1 MIHSAIHL
9 TLLMGPVVPVP
20 APRIVVEALES
31 ATVTTAAG
39 SSSGFQM
46 QFSFNSTSELNTL
59 FLIAP
64 ALNSTVAT
72 PPLRILL
79 IVTINGMPS
88 PLFDG
93 VVTNVQVQAGQN
105 GGKGTINV
113 TGDDLT
119 RVMDTQQWDGLPF
132 PAMPIAARVALIC
145 AKYAA
150 YGIVPLPIPEIFLD
164 VPIPI
169 DKIPAQQ
176 GTDLEYIQS
185 LAEEVGHVFY
195 IEPGPVPG
203 TNVAYFGPEIKV
215 GVPQPAL
222 NVDMGPHTNV
232 ESLNFSFD
240 PTKGVL
246 PIVFIQNQQTRVP
259 IPLPIPNLNPLQ
271 PPLAAIPTSIS
282 NINVMKDTAKLSPTK
297 ALSRGLAAA
306 ARSQDSVSASGT
318 LDVLRYGRLLKARQL
333 VGVRGVGLAY
343 DGLYFVRS
351 VTNTLKAGEFKQ
363 NFELTRN
370 GLISLTPTVPA

>member
-1 MIHSAIHL
+1 MIQGSIHL

-20 APRIVVEALES
+20 APRVVIDALKS
-31 ATVTTAAG
+31 VTVTTAAG
-39 SSSGFQM
+39 AASGFQM
-46 QFSFNSTSELNTL
+46 QFSFNNTSELNTI

-64 ALNSTVAT
+64 ALTSSVVT
-72 PPLRILL
+72 PPLRVLI
-79 IVTINGMPS
+79 IVTVNGIPT

-93 VVTNVQVQAGQN
+93 VVTNVQVQPGQS
-105 GGKGTINV
+105 GTPGTVNV

-150 YGIVPLPIPEIFLD
+150 YGIIPLPIPEIFLD

-176 GTDLEYIQS
+176 GTDLQYINQ
-185 LAEEVGHVFY
+185 LAAEVGHVFY
-195 IEPGPVPG
+195 IEPGPLPG

-222 NVDMGPHTNV
+222 NHDMGPHTNV
-232 ESLNFSFD
+232 ESLSFSFD
-240 PTKGVL
+240 PTKGVM
-246 PIVFIQNQQTRVP
+246 PIVFIQNQMSRIP

-271 PPLAAIPTSIS
+271 PPLAAVSTSIS
-282 NINVMKDTAKLSPTK
+282 NINVMKDTAKMSSGK
-297 ALSRGLAAA
+297 ALSAGLAEAA
-306 ARSQDSVSASGT
+306 KSQDSVSGQGT

-343 DGLYFVRS
+343 DGLYFVKS
-351 VTNTLKAGEFKQ
+351 VTHTLKSGEFKQ
-363 NFELTRN
+363 SFELTRN
-370 GLISLTPTVPA
+370 GLISLTPAVPA

>member
-1 MIHSAIHL
+1 MIQGSIHL
-9 TLLMGPVVPVP
+9 TLMMGPVVPIP
-20 APRIVVEALES
+20 APRVVVEALQS
-31 ATVTTAAG
+31 VTVTTAAG
-39 SSSGFQM
+39 SPSGFQM
-46 QFSFNSTSELNTL
+46 QFAFNSSSELNTI

-64 ALNSTVAT
+64 ALSSSVAT

-79 IVTINGMPS
+79 IITINGMPT

-93 VVTNVQVQAGQN
+93 IMTNVQVQPGQN
-105 GGKGTINV
+105 GNPGTVNV

-119 RVMDTQQWDGLPF
+119 KIMDTQAFDGVPF

-150 YGIVPLPIPEIFLD
+150 YGIIPLPIPEIFLD
-164 VPIPI
+164 VPIPVE
-169 DKIPAQQ
+169 KIPAQQ
-176 GTDLEYIQS
+176 GTDLNYINQ

-195 IEPGPVPG
+195 IEPGPAPG
-203 TNVAYFGPEIKV
+203 TNIAYFGPEIKV

-222 NVDMGPHTNV
+222 NVDMGAHTNV
-232 ESLNFSFD
+232 ESLSFSFD
-240 PTKGVL
+240 PSKGVL
-246 PIVFIQNQQTRVP
+246 PVVFIQNQQTRVP

-271 PPLAAIPTSIS
+271 PPLAAISTTLS
-282 NINVMKDTAKLSPTK
+282 NIKILKDTAKMSPGK
-297 ALSRGLAAA
+297 ALSKGLAEA
-306 ARSQDSVSASGT
+306 ARSQDSVSARGS

-343 DGLYFVRS
+343 DGLYFVKS
-351 VTNTLKAGEFKQ
+351 VTHTLKAGEFKQ
-363 NFELTRN
+363 DFELTRN